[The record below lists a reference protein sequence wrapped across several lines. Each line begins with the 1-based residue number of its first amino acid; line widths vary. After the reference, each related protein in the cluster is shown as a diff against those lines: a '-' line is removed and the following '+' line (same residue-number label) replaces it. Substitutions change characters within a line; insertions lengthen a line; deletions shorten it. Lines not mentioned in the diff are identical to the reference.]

1 MAKVSAFKR
10 KNELEKKG
18 LLIER
23 SKFLLIQEN
32 ISTTVKFKNFVKAQ
46 LIMPH
51 CQLKL
56 VSKLYSVGILPGIV
70 AIGLIVI
77 LRLSGALQSIE
88 WVTFDSF
95 LRLRPSEPIEERIV
109 IVGIDE
115 ADIRR
120 IGNYPIPDRE
130 IAKLL
135 RTLQKYGP
143 RVIGLDIVR
152 DIPVEPGHDELVA
165 TFKDIKNLILLEK
178 VIPISIKPP
187 PDLPPEQIGFID
199 YLSDN
204 DGKVRRAILGINR
217 PENDK
222 EYAFSLPLRLAETYL
237 KAQGIKLSNGIRDRE
252 AMRFGLTEL
261 PRFFPYSGGYV
272 GADDFGVQLLLN
284 YRNGRERFRTL
295 SLQDIND
302 IEAAK
307 GNPDVLRDTFGDRIV
322 LIGITAPSIKDFIN
336 TSAISNLQ
344 PPGKIYGVEFHAHV
358 ASQIVSAVLDGRPVL
373 KTWSQALEYLWIIAW
388 GVLAIYLGRLTQ
400 SPLKNL
406 VYVAAA
412 SLGLVGISYAFIIGG
427 WWIPVAPALLVLVI
441 NGAILN
447 TFDRYDQFLRYQIK
461 IRQHSIE
468 RTFVTIHNG
477 PLQTLANIL
486 RHVQDQDLEPNRLL
500 EELKNLNW
508 EIREVGEYL
517 KLEALDRKES
527 LRLGSG
533 LILDLK
539 IPIRDLL
546 YEVYSHT
553 LQRKFPSFKTLKVKA
568 YSFEPIE
575 EQYLSL
581 EQKRELCQFLEESL
595 CNVGK
600 HAKKLTRLSA
610 TGKENKGWYT
620 LSIKDNGSSI
630 CSSSEGRGTKQ
641 CLNLAKKLKG
651 KFKRT
656 CLGEKGTL
664 CELTWPITSRNWI
677 FASIKRHVTTK
688 ILKQR
693 G

>member
-1 MAKVSAFKR
+1 LVFLRKKLLLPTIWSKIRKEFTIWSAGTR
-10 KNELEKKG
+10 
-18 LLIER
+18 
-23 SKFLLIQEN
+23 
-32 ISTTVKFKNFVKAQ
+32 
-46 LIMPH
+46 
-51 CQLKL
+51 
-56 VSKLYSVGILPGIV
+56 PGIV
-70 AIGLIVI
+70 AIGLIV
-77 LRLSGALQSIE
+77 LVRLSGALQLIE

-95 LRLRPSEPIEERIV
+95 LRLRSSEPIDRRIV

-115 ADIRR
+115 ADIQR
-120 IGNYPIPDRE
+120 IGNYPIPDHE

-135 RTLQKYGP
+135 RTLQKYQP

-152 DIPVEPGHDELVA
+152 DLPVEPGHDELVA
-165 TFKDIKNLILLEK
+165 TFKDIKNLIVVEK

-187 PDLPPEQIGFID
+187 PDFLPEQIGFID
-199 YLSDN
+199 YLSDD
-204 DGKVRRAILGINR
+204 DGKVRRALLGINT
-217 PENDK
+217 PKNEEK
-222 EYAFSLPLRLAETYL
+222 YAFSLPLRLAETYL
-237 KAQGIKLSNGIRDRE
+237 KAEGIKLSNGIHDRE
-252 AMRFGLTEL
+252 AMRFGSTEL
-261 PRFFPYSGGYV
+261 PRFLPNSGGYAGV
-272 GADDFGVQLLLN
+272 DDFGIQILLN

-295 SLQDIND
+295 SLGDIND
-302 IEAAK
+302 IEAAQ
-307 GNPDVLRDTFGDRIV
+307 GNSDVLRDIFGSRIV
-322 LIGITAPSIKDFIN
+322 LIGKTAPSIKDFIN
-336 TSAISNLQ
+336 TSAIANLQ

-358 ASQIVSAVLDGRPVL
+358 TSQIVSAVLDKRPVF
-373 KTWSQALEYLWIIAW
+373 KTWSQGWEYLWIVAW

-412 SLGLVGISYAFIIGG
+412 SLGLVGISYAFIVGG

-447 TFDRYDQFLRYQIK
+447 TFYQYDRFLRFQIE
-461 IRQHSIE
+461 IRQHTIE
-468 RTFVTIHNG
+468 RTFVIIHNG

-553 LQRKFPSFKTLKVKA
+553 LQRNFPCFKTLKVKA

-581 EQKRELCQFLEESL
+581 EQKRELCQFLEEAL

-630 CSSSEGRGTKQ
+630 CSSYEGRGTKQ
-641 CLNLAKKLKG
+641 CLNIAKKLKG
-651 KFKRT
+651 KFKRI

-664 CELTWPITSRNWI
+664 CELTWPIAGRNWN
-677 FASIKRHVTTK
+677 FARIGRNFKTK
-688 ILKQR
+688 ILKGR
-693 G
+693 S

>member
-1 MAKVSAFKR
+1 MLPTISSKIR
-10 KNELEKKG
+10 KEFT
-18 LLIER
+18 IW
-23 SKFLLIQEN
+23 
-32 ISTTVKFKNFVKAQ
+32 
-46 LIMPH
+46 
-51 CQLKL
+51 
-56 VSKLYSVGILPGIV
+56 SVGTLPGIV
-70 AIGLIVI
+70 AIGLIV
-77 LRLSGALQSIE
+77 LVRLSGALQLIE

-95 LRLRPSEPIEERIV
+95 LRLQPSEPIDQRIV

-115 ADIRR
+115 ADIQR
-120 IGNYPIPDRE
+120 IRNYPIPDRE

-135 RTLQKYGP
+135 RTLQKYQP
-143 RVIGLDIVR
+143 RVIGLDIVK
-152 DIPVEPGHDELVA
+152 DLPVEPGHAELVA
-165 TFKDIKNLILLEK
+165 TFKDIKNLIVVEK
-178 VIPISIKPP
+178 VLPVAIKPP
-187 PDLPPEQIGFID
+187 PELPPEQIGFVD
-199 YLSDN
+199 VLSDD
-204 DGKVRRAILGINR
+204 DGKVRRALLGAKR
-217 PENDK
+217 PKDDK
-222 EYAFSLPLRLAETYL
+222 KYVFSLPLRLAETYL
-237 KAQGIKLSNGIRDRE
+237 KAEGIKLSNGIRDRK
-252 AMRFGLTEL
+252 AMRFGSTEL
-261 PRFFPYSGGYV
+261 PRFLPYSGGYA
-272 GADDFGVQLLLN
+272 GSDDFGVQLLLN

-302 IEAAK
+302 IEATK
-307 GNPDVLRDTFGDRIV
+307 GNPNVLRDTFGDRIV
-322 LIGITAPSIKDFIN
+322 LIGVTAPSIKDFIN

-373 KTWSQALEYLWIIAW
+373 KTWSQSWEYLWIVAW

-412 SLGLVGISYAFIIGG
+412 SLGLVGISYAFIVGG
-427 WWIPVAPALLVLVI
+427 WWIPAAPALLVLVI

-447 TFDRYDQFLRYQIK
+447 TFYQYDRFLRFQIE
-461 IRQHSIE
+461 IRQHTIE
-468 RTFVTIHNG
+468 RTFVLIHNG

-486 RHVQDQDLEPNRLL
+486 RHVQDQDLEANRLL

-533 LILDLK
+533 LILDLN

-553 LQRKFPSFKTLKVKA
+553 LQRNFPSFKTLKVKA

-575 EQYLSL
+575 EQYLSM
-581 EQKRELCQFLEESL
+581 EQKRELCQFLEEAL

-610 TGKENKGWYT
+610 TGKQNEGWYT

-630 CSSSEGRGTKQ
+630 CSSFEGRGTKQ

-664 CELTWPITSRNWI
+664 CELTWPIAGRNWN
-677 FASIKRHVTTK
+677 FASIARNFKTK
-688 ILKQR
+688 ILKGR
-693 G
+693 S

>member
-1 MAKVSAFKR
+1 MLPTIWSKIRKDFTIWSAGTR
-10 KNELEKKG
+10 
-18 LLIER
+18 
-23 SKFLLIQEN
+23 
-32 ISTTVKFKNFVKAQ
+32 
-46 LIMPH
+46 
-51 CQLKL
+51 
-56 VSKLYSVGILPGIV
+56 PGIV
-70 AIGLIVI
+70 AIGLILL
-77 LRLSGALQSIE
+77 LRLSGALQLIE

-95 LRLRPSEPIEERIV
+95 LRLRPSEPIDRRIV

-115 ADIRR
+115 ADIQRV
-120 IGNYPIPDRE
+120 GNYPIPDRE

-135 RTLQKYGP
+135 RTLQKYQP
-143 RVIGLDIVR
+143 RVIGLDLVK
-152 DIPVEPGHDELVA
+152 DLPVEPGHAELVA
-165 TFKDIKNLILLEK
+165 TFKEIENLIVVEK
-178 VIPISIKPP
+178 VIPASIKPP
-187 PDLPPEQIGFID
+187 PGFSPEQIGFID
-199 YLSDN
+199 YLSDD

-222 EYAFSLPLRLAETYL
+222 KYAFSLPLRLAETYL
-237 KAQGIKLSNGIRDRE
+237 KAEGIKLSNGIRDRK
-252 AMRFGLTEL
+252 AMRFGSTEL
-261 PRFFPYSGGYV
+261 PRFLPNSGGYV
-272 GADDFGVQLLLN
+272 RTDDFGIQILLN
-284 YRNGRERFRTL
+284 YRNGGERFRTL
-295 SLQDIND
+295 SLGEINN

-307 GNPDVLRDTFGDRIV
+307 GNSDVLRDTLGNRIV
-322 LIGITAPSIKDFIN
+322 LIGKTAPSIKDFIN
-336 TSAISNLQ
+336 TSAIANLQ

-358 ASQIVSAVLDGRPVL
+358 TSQIVSAVLDRRPVF
-373 KTWSQALEYLWIIAW
+373 KTWSQGWEYLWIIAW

-406 VYVAAA
+406 VYVAVS
-412 SLGLVGISYAFIIGG
+412 SLGLVGISYAFIVVG
-427 WWIPVAPALLVLVI
+427 WWIPAAPALLVLVV

-447 TFDRYDQFLRYQIK
+447 TFYQYDRFLKFQIE
-461 IRQHSIE
+461 IRQHTIE
-468 RTFVTIHNG
+468 RTFVLIHNG

-486 RHVQDQDLEPNRLL
+486 RHVQDEDLESNRLL
-500 EELKNLNW
+500 EELKNLNG

-553 LQRKFPSFKTLKVKA
+553 LQRNFPSFKTLKVKA

-581 EQKRELCQFLEESL
+581 EQKRELCQFLEEAL

-620 LSIKDNGSSI
+620 LSIKDNGSGI

-664 CELTWPITSRNWI
+664 CELTWPIAGRNWNFI
-677 FASIKRHVTTK
+677 GIKRHLKTK
-688 ILKQR
+688 ILKGR

>member
-1 MAKVSAFKR
+1 LLR
-10 KNELEKKG
+10 KKQ
-18 LLIER
+18 LLPTIS
-23 SKFLLIQEN
+23 SKIRKEFTIW
-32 ISTTVKFKNFVKAQ
+32 
-46 LIMPH
+46 
-51 CQLKL
+51 
-56 VSKLYSVGILPGIV
+56 SVGTLPGIV
-70 AIGLIVI
+70 AIVLIV
-77 LRLSGALQSIE
+77 LVRLSGALQSIE

-95 LRLRPSEPIEERIV
+95 LRLRPSEPIDERIV
-109 IVGIDE
+109 ILGIDE

-120 IGNYPIPDRE
+120 IRNYPIPDRE
-130 IAKLL
+130 ISKLL
-135 RTLQKYGP
+135 RTLQKYQP

-152 DIPVEPGHDELVA
+152 DIPVEPGHAELVA
-165 TFKDIKNLILLEK
+165 TFKDIKNLIVVEK
-178 VIPISIKPP
+178 LIPISIKPP
-187 PDLPPEQIGFID
+187 PDLPPEKIGFID
-199 YLSDN
+199 YFSDD
-204 DGKVRRAILGINR
+204 DGKVRRATLGIKR

-222 EYAFSLPLRLAETYL
+222 KYAFSLPLRLAETYL
-237 KAQGIKLSNGIRDRE
+237 KAEGIKLSNGIRDPD
-252 AMRFGLTEL
+252 AMRFGSTEL
-261 PRFFPYSGGYV
+261 PRFFPNSGGYV
-272 GADDFGVQLLLN
+272 RTDDFGVQLLLN
-284 YRNGRERFRTL
+284 YRNGRKRFRTL

-302 IEAAK
+302 IEAK
-307 GNPDVLRDTFGDRIV
+307 GNPDVLRDTFGSRIV
-322 LIGITAPSIKDFIN
+322 LIGKTAPSIKDFIN
-336 TSAISNLQ
+336 TSAIANLQ

-358 ASQIVSAVLDGRPVL
+358 VSQIVSAVLDKRPIL
-373 KTWSQALEYLWIIAW
+373 KTWSQGWEYLWIIAW

-412 SLGLVGISYAFIIGG
+412 SLGLVGISYAFILGG
-427 WWIPVAPALLVLVI
+427 WWIPAAPALLILVI

-447 TFDRYDQFLRYQIK
+447 TFYQYDRFLRFQIE
-461 IRQHSIE
+461 IRQHTIE
-468 RTFVTIHNG
+468 RTFVEIHNG

-553 LQRKFPSFKTLKVKA
+553 LRRNFPSFKTLKVKA
-568 YSFEPIE
+568 YSFESIE

-581 EQKRELCQFLEESL
+581 EQKRELCQFLEETL

-630 CSSSEGRGTKQ
+630 CSSFENRGTKQ

-664 CELTWPITSRNWI
+664 CELTWPIAGRNWN
-677 FASIKRHVTTK
+677 FASIGRNFKTK
-688 ILKQR
+688 LMKWFR
-693 G
+693 S

>member
-1 MAKVSAFKR
+1 MLPTILR
-10 KNELEKKG
+10 KIRKEFT
-18 LLIER
+18 IW
-23 SKFLLIQEN
+23 
-32 ISTTVKFKNFVKAQ
+32 
-46 LIMPH
+46 
-51 CQLKL
+51 
-56 VSKLYSVGILPGIV
+56 SVGTLPGIV
-70 AIGLIVI
+70 AIGLIV
-77 LRLSGALQSIE
+77 LVRLSGALQLIE
-88 WVTFDSF
+88 WVAFDSF
-95 LRLRPSEPIEERIV
+95 LRLRPSEPLEERIV

-115 ADIRR
+115 ANIRR

-135 RTLQKYGP
+135 RTLQKYQP

-152 DIPVEPGHDELVA
+152 DIPVEPGHAELVA
-165 TFKDIKNLILLEK
+165 TFKDIKNLIVVEK

-199 YLSDN
+199 YLSDD

-222 EYAFSLPLRLAETYL
+222 KYVFSLSLRLAETYL
-237 KAQGIKLSNGIRDRE
+237 KAEGIKLSNGIRDRE
-252 AMRFGLTEL
+252 AMRFGSTEL
-261 PRFFPYSGGYV
+261 PRFFPNSGGYAS
-272 GADDFGVQLLLN
+272 ADDFGVQLLLN
-284 YRNGRERFRTL
+284 YRNSRERFRTL

-307 GNPDVLRDTFGDRIV
+307 RNSDVLRNILGDRIV
-322 LIGITAPSIKDFIN
+322 LIGITAPSIKDFVN

-344 PPGKIYGVEFHAHV
+344 PPGKIYAVEFHAHV
-358 ASQIVSAVLDGRPVL
+358 ASQIVSAVVDRRPVL
-373 KTWSQALEYLWIIAW
+373 KTWSQGWEYLWTVGW

-400 SPLKNL
+400 SALKNL
-406 VYVAAA
+406 MYVVAA
-412 SLGLVGISYAFIIGG
+412 SLGLVGISYAFIVGG
-427 WWIPVAPALLVLVI
+427 WWIPVAPALLILVI
-441 NGAILN
+441 NGAILSN
-447 TFDRYDQFLRYQIK
+447 FYQYDRFLRFQIE
-461 IRQHSIE
+461 IRQHTIE
-468 RTFVTIHNG
+468 RTFILIHNG

-500 EELKNLNW
+500 EELKNLNF

-553 LQRKFPSFKTLKVKA
+553 LQRNFPSFKTLKVKV

-581 EQKRELCQFLEESL
+581 EQKRELCQFLEEAL

-610 TGKENKGWYT
+610 TGKQNKGWYT

-630 CSSSEGRGTKQ
+630 CSSFEGRGTKQ

-656 CLGEKGTL
+656 YLAEKGTL
-664 CELTWPITSRNWI
+664 CELTWPITGKNWN
-677 FASIKRHVTTK
+677 FASIKRNFTTK
-688 ILKQR
+688 FLKGR
-693 G
+693 S

>member
-1 MAKVSAFKR
+1 MLATIWSKIR
-10 KNELEKKG
+10 KEFT
-18 LLIER
+18 IW
-23 SKFLLIQEN
+23 
-32 ISTTVKFKNFVKAQ
+32 
-46 LIMPH
+46 
-51 CQLKL
+51 
-56 VSKLYSVGILPGIV
+56 SVGALPGIV
-70 AIGLIVI
+70 AIVLIVL
-77 LRLSGALQSIE
+77 LRFSGALQLIE

-95 LRLRPSEPIEERIV
+95 LRLRPSESIDQRIV

-115 ADIRR
+115 ADIQR
-120 IGNYPIPDRE
+120 IRNYPIPDRE

-135 RTLQKYGP
+135 RTLQKYQP

-152 DIPVEPGHDELVA
+152 DIPVEPGHAELVA

-178 VIPISIKPP
+178 VIPVSIKPP
-187 PDLPPEQIGFID
+187 PDLPPGKIGFID
-199 YLSDN
+199 YLSDD

-222 EYAFSLPLRLAETYL
+222 KYAFSLPLRLAETYL
-237 KAQGIKLSNGIRDRE
+237 KAEGIKLSNGIRDRK
-252 AMRFGLTEL
+252 AMRFGSTEL
-261 PRFFPYSGGYV
+261 PRFFPNSGGYA

-284 YRNGRERFRTL
+284 YRNGRERFRRL
-295 SLQDIND
+295 SLGDIKD
-302 IEAAK
+302 IEAGK
-307 GNPDVLRDTFGDRIV
+307 GNSNVLRDTFGDRIV
-322 LIGITAPSIKDFIN
+322 LIGLTAPSIKDFIN
-336 TSAISNLQ
+336 TSAIANLQ

-358 ASQIVSAVLDGRPVL
+358 TSQIASAVLDGRPVL
-373 KTWSQALEYLWIIAW
+373 KTWSQGWEYLWIVGW
-388 GVLAIYLGRLTQ
+388 GILAIYLGRLTQ

-412 SLGLVGISYAFIIGG
+412 SLGLVAIGYTFIVGG
-427 WWIPVAPALLVLVI
+427 WWIPVVPALLVLVI
-441 NGAILN
+441 NGAIFN
-447 TFDRYDQFLRYQIK
+447 TFYQYDRFLRFQIE
-461 IRQHSIE
+461 IRQHTIE
-468 RTFVTIHNG
+468 RTFVLIHNG

-486 RHVQDQDLEPNRLL
+486 RHVQDQDLKPNRLL

-517 KLEALDRKES
+517 KLEALDREES

-553 LQRKFPSFKTLKVKA
+553 LQRNFPSFKTLKVKA

-581 EQKRELCQFLEESL
+581 EQKRELCQFLEEAL

-610 TGKENKGWYT
+610 TGKQNKGWYT

-630 CSSSEGRGTKQ
+630 CSSFESRGTKQ

-651 KFKRT
+651 KFNRT

-664 CELTWPITSRNWI
+664 CELTWPITARNWN
-677 FASIKRHVTTK
+677 FARIKRHLKTK
-688 ILKQR
+688 ILKGR
-693 G
+693 S